1 MYSFL
6 LRIQFT
12 LCTQIKPLQMAFGLT
27 TNIMYLFTYYLL
39 TYWHRLAVFNSDA
52 LVAYER
58 LHRLA
63 LL

>member
-1 MYSFL
+1 
-6 LRIQFT
+6 
-12 LCTQIKPLQMAFGLT
+12 MAFGLT

-63 LL
+63 LLCGLMLLFGLQNLCV